1 MALEW
6 LSNVWKSKRV
16 DPQLYKFTPQY
27 TYDINV
33 QSFNNFF
40 DRLSEFSYAKE
51 AVSRVNQQRSVDLS
65 FIDSEIKTL
74 ENITIP
80 TPKFISYR
88 RVGRKPQPWE
98 RVTSRYSN
106 RRWWIENPENKRIY
120 NQQVAE
126 FDTYKSNALS
136 QISDNL
142 KFLTQKRSLIPSE
155 PFSL

>member
-33 QSFNNFF
+33 QNFNNFF

-51 AVSRVNQQRSVDLS
+51 AVSRVNQQRTVDLS

-80 TPKFISYR
+80 TPKFISYE
-88 RVGRKPQPWE
+88 RVGKRVQPWE
-98 RVTSRYSN
+98 IATRPYSYGSGGGV
-106 RRWWIENPENKRIY
+106 RR
-120 NQQVAE
+120 
-126 FDTYKSNALS
+126 L
-136 QISDNL
+136 
-142 KFLTQKRSLIPSE
+142 SLIHI
-155 PFSL
+155 